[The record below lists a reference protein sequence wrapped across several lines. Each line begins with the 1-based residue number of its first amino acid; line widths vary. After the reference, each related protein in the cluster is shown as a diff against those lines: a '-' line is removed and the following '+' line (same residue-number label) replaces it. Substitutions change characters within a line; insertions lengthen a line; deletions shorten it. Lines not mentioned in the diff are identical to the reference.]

1 MHKMGFE
8 HTRALRGTKFKC
20 AKTGKM
26 PVVPLTC
33 LGQWWGRGGSAQCAP
48 SNKGADMSGERRMG
62 GERAMMEVLEDRRL
76 MSAGGML
83 VLMGDGSVRQEATSG
98 RITGIAVDPSDPSG
112 NTIYVSTVG
121 GGVWK

>member
-1 MHKMGFE
+1 
-8 HTRALRGTKFKC
+8 
-20 AKTGKM
+20 
-26 PVVPLTC
+26 
-33 LGQWWGRGGSAQCAP
+33 
-48 SNKGADMSGERRMG
+48 MS

-83 VLMGDGSVRQEATSG
+83 VGMGDGSVRQEATMG

-112 NTIYVSTVG
+112 NTIYVGTAN